1 MSSYVSSNWR
11 GTSQTP
17 DNGPRAKCDQ
27 VVFEAIAKAAE
38 IIVASRGGAP
48 DPNSQSSTSSGRFNL
63 QVPEIPGVR
72 SILQRSR
79 RALHVPLR
87 LDVYYQH
94 DDQGHR
100 RELLERWCL
109 EYVPCRL
116 ETFLEREGGS
126 TGLTQDPIAQ
136 LRHVCKRIVIWLRTL
151 YCWSRLL
158 PAQGFRTTNGGTGN
172 QQHNPIGF
180 SVYVVSD
187 GSDDVSDL
195 VNNQGF
201 SSQQQPSSVV
211 TPYGELGWRAIYV
224 DKSVVDRLLPPS
236 SASRSPLWGP
246 RLSTTTTAARP
257 IPIQQSNGGRSNNK
271 GSRSPKNTPGSNG
284 NRGRGMVP
292 QSAPAHLVDPEWHHT
307 TEAKHESLQQYQ
319 NQHNQNQ
326 QQHQQQSYDPSNFRR
341 RTHSTIDDSHYHPAH
356 GPDLVRRNTCLGDE
370 RASPSMSQ
378 HATPSASAEKPPERV
393 MSGLSLALMMSD
405 ERGNGEGGRQNGA
418 APTSDLAT
426 AEKRRAALHQLPPHV
441 LMEQQSSQQA
451 GAHSPGAYNH
461 ASTASNR
468 RNQRPSA
475 QGEYGYA
482 YNNHIPWQRIHP
494 SSTNATLGR
503 SPSGEHYVE
512 QGRCLSTSPSALAST
527 PPSGAFLGPGTT
539 PPVNSTS
546 SQHFI
551 PPRSSAM
558 GSITPPFAPRPAG
571 FSQQPPPPL
580 AQPLPPMAEQPSDTD
595 QQRSRYGD
603 TLPPLAS
610 LDLLHSSPF
619 QHAQGSLLSSLSLA
633 PPAGGGT
640 ESGSAMMMMNS
651 GDLRR
656 SMWSASPAGGGSAA
670 FLPSSSGMQQDG
682 GDGDYDEMPFAV
694 DESSSSQFASAS
706 HNQTTGTMNTGSTSQ
721 LGASSAAVASFA
733 QKCAPSHR
741 LKMFDSSIVAA
752 SATASTLPLSQQQ
765 PNQQD
770 PDDMVNS
777 LADQLAEFRNFG
789 ASLHVSSTTGG
800 GGGGGGSEHDPGA
813 SSSTPITLRT

>member
-48 DPNSQSSTSSGRFNL
+48 DQNAQSSTSSGRFNL

-94 DDQGHR
+94 DDQGNR

-158 PAQGFRTTNGGTGN
+158 PAQGFRTTNGGTGGN
-172 QQHNPIGF
+172 QHNPIGF

-224 DKSVVDRLLPPS
+224 DKSVVDRLLPPP
-236 SASRSPLWGP
+236 ASRSPLWGP
-246 RLSTTTTAARP
+246 RLSTATTAARP
-257 IPIQQSNGGRSNNK
+257 IPIQKNGASK
-271 GSRSPKNTPGSNG
+271 GNGSDQHHRSPKNTPDRSD
-284 NRGRGMVP
+284 RGRGMVP
-292 QSAPAHLVDPEWHHT
+292 QSAPAQLVDPEWQHT
-307 TEAKHESLQQYQ
+307 TETRHESLQQQYQ
-319 NQHNQNQ
+319 RNQ
-326 QQHQQQSYDPSNFRR
+326 QQQHQIQQQSYDPSNFRR
-341 RTHSTIDDSHYHPAH
+341 RTQSTIDDSHYHPAD
-356 GPDLVRRNTCLGDE
+356 GPGLVRRNTGMGDE

-378 HATPSASAEKPPERV
+378 HVSHASSAASSTTAEKAPERV

-405 ERGNGEGGRQNGA
+405 ERDGGGEGKQQA
-418 APTSDLAT
+418 ATPTSDLAT
-426 AEKRRAALHQLPPHV
+426 AEKRRAALHQLPPHL
-441 LMEQQSSQQA
+441 LMEQQSQQA
-451 GAHSPGAYNH
+451 AAQSPGANH
-461 ASTASNR
+461 TTPNR

-494 SSTNATLGR
+494 SSTNPTLGR
-503 SPSGEHYVE
+503 SPAGDYGLE
-512 QGRCLSTSPSALAST
+512 GRCLSTSPNALAST

-539 PPVNSTS
+539 PTPS

-551 PPRSSAM
+551 PPRSSM

-571 FSQQPPPPL
+571 FSQQPPPL
-580 AQPLPPMAEQPSDTD
+580 AQPLPPMAEQPDTPGD

-633 PPAGGGT
+633 PPAGGGVD
-640 ESGSAMMMMNS
+640 SVSAMMMNS

-656 SMWSASPAGGGSAA
+656 SMWSASAGQGSAT
-670 FLPSSSGMQQDG
+670 FLPSSSAIQDG

-694 DESSSSQFASAS
+694 DESSSSQFASGS
-706 HNQTTGTMNTGSTSQ
+706 HNQTTMHTGSTSQ

-733 QKCAPSHR
+733 QKCAPSNR

-752 SATASTLPLSQQQ
+752 SATASTL
-765 PNQQD
+765 QQD

-777 LADQLAEFRNFG
+777 LADQLADFRNFG
-789 ASLHVSSTTGG
+789 ASLQVSSTTGG
-800 GGGGGGSEHDPGA
+800 GGVSVGSEHESGA

>member
-48 DPNSQSSTSSGRFNL
+48 DQNGLGSNSSSRFNL
-63 QVPEIPGVR
+63 QVPEVPGVR
-72 SILQRSR
+72 TILQRSR

-94 DDQGHR
+94 DDQGKR

-116 ETFLEREGGS
+116 ETFLEREG
-126 TGLTQDPIAQ
+126 TLTQDPIAQ

-158 PAQGFRTTNGGTGN
+158 PAQGFRTSDGNGN

-180 SVYVVSD
+180 SIYVVSD

-195 VNNQGF
+195 VKNQGF

-224 DKSVVDRLLPPS
+224 DKSVVDRLLPS
-236 SASRSPLWGP
+236 SSHASRSPLWGP
-246 RLSTTTTAARP
+246 RLSTTAARP
-257 IPIQQSNGGRSNNK
+257 IPIHQNGASKESDDRLRSTQ
-271 GSRSPKNTPGSNG
+271 NTPGSSD
-284 NRGRGMVP
+284 RGMIP
-292 QSAPAHLVDPEWHHT
+292 QSAPAHLVDSEWHN
-307 TEAKHESLQQYQ
+307 TESVDESLQQ
-319 NQHNQNQ
+319 HQ
-326 QQHQQQSYDPSNFRR
+326 QQHHHQQHQQHHQLQQQSYDPSNFHR
-341 RTHSTIDDSHYHPAH
+341 RTHSTIDGHLHHS
-356 GPDLVRRNTCLGDE
+356 PDLQRRNTGTGDE
-370 RASPSMSQ
+370 RAAPS
-378 HATPSASAEKPPERV
+378 HASSAASSAEKPPERV

-405 ERGNGEGGRQNGA
+405 ERGEGGQHA
-418 APTSDLAT
+418 AATSDLAT
-426 AEKRRAALHQLPPHV
+426 AEKRRAALHQMPPH
-441 LMEQQSSQQA
+441 LLTEQHQQQA
-451 GAHSPGAYNH
+451 AASPGA
-461 ASTASNR
+461 TTTPR
-468 RNQRPSA
+468 RNHRPSA

-494 SSTNATLGR
+494 SSTNPTLGR
-503 SPSGEHYVE
+503 SPGDLD
-512 QGRCLSTSPSALAST
+512 GRGLSTSPSPSALAFT

-539 PPVNSTS
+539 PPVTS
-546 SQHFI
+546 SAHYI
-551 PPRSSAM
+551 PPRS
-558 GSITPPFAPRPAG
+558 SITPPFAPRPAG
-571 FSQQPPPPL
+571 FSQQPPP
-580 AQPLPPMAEQPSDTD
+580 AQPLAPMAEQPD
-595 QQRSRYGD
+595 QQGQRSRYDD

-633 PPAGGGT
+633 PPAGAD
-640 ESGSAMMMMNS
+640 SVSAMNMMMNS

-656 SMWSASPAGGGSAA
+656 SMWSASAAGSAIV
-670 FLPSSSGMQQDG
+670 LPSSATAMQD
-682 GDGDYDEMPFAV
+682 DGDYDEMPFAV
-694 DESSSSQFASAS
+694 DESSSSQFASNNNA
-706 HNQTTGTMNTGSTSQ
+706 TTNSTSQ

-733 QKCAPSHR
+733 QKCAPSNR
-741 LKMFDSSIVAA
+741 LKMFDSSIVASA
-752 SATASTLPLSQQQ
+752 SVSASQQQ
-765 PNQQD
+765 QQQQD

-789 ASLHVSSTTGG
+789 ASLHVSSTAGAGG
-800 GGGGGGSEHDPGA
+800 GGGGSGSEHDPGA

>member
-48 DPNSQSSTSSGRFNL
+48 DPNALSSNSSSRFNL

-72 SILQRSR
+72 TILQRSR

-94 DDQGHR
+94 QHDGADDKGER

-116 ETFLEREGGS
+116 ETFLEREG
-126 TGLTQDPIAQ
+126 TLTQDPIAQ

-158 PAQGFRTTNGGTGN
+158 PAQGFRTSSAADGS

-180 SVYVVSD
+180 SIYVVSD

-195 VNNQGF
+195 VKNQGF

-224 DKSVVDRLLPPS
+224 NKSVVDRLLPS
-236 SASRSPLWGP
+236 SSQASRSPLWGP
-246 RLSTTTTAARP
+246 RLTTTVARP
-257 IPIQQSNGGRSNNK
+257 IPISK
-271 GSRSPKNTPGSNG
+271 GTPQNTSGS
-284 NRGRGMVP
+284 GRGMIP
-292 QSAPAHLVDPEWHHT
+292 QSAPAHLVDSEWHNT
-307 TEAKHESLQQYQ
+307 DTVDESLQQHQ
-319 NQHNQNQ
+319 QHHHHQ
-326 QQHQQQSYDPSNFRR
+326 QQYNRQQSYDPKVLHT
-341 RTHSTIDDSHYHPAH
+341 RTHSTINDSHHSHSQHAA
-356 GPDLVRRNTCLGDE
+356 DLQRRNTFLGDE
-370 RASPSMSQ
+370 RAVHSMSQ
-378 HATPSASAEKPPERV
+378 HASSGSAASSTDKPPERV

-405 ERGNGEGGRQNGA
+405 ERGEGGQHA

-426 AEKRRAALHQLPPHV
+426 AEKRRAALHQLPPHL
-441 LMEQQSSQQA
+441 LMEQQQQHQHQQQQA
-451 GAHSPGAYNH
+451 AASPGAN
-461 ASTASNR
+461 TTPR
-468 RNQRPSA
+468 RNHRPST

-494 SSTNATLGR
+494 SSTNPTLGR
-503 SPSGEHYVE
+503 SPGDLE
-512 QGRCLSTSPSALAST
+512 GRGLSTSPNLSGLAFT

-539 PPVNSTS
+539 PPVTS
-546 SQHFI
+546 SAHFI
-551 PPRSSAM
+551 PPRSS
-558 GSITPPFAPRPAG
+558 ITPPFASRPAG
-571 FSQQPPPPL
+571 FSQQPP
-580 AQPLPPMAEQPSDTD
+580 AQPLPPMVEQPD
-595 QQRSRYGD
+595 QEGQRSRHGD

-633 PPAGGGT
+633 PPAGAD
-640 ESGSAMMMMNS
+640 SATAMNMMMNS
-651 GDLRR
+651 EDLRR
-656 SMWSASPAGGGSAA
+656 SMWSASAAGSAI
-670 FLPSSSGMQQDG
+670 FLPSSGTAMPD
-682 GDGDYDEMPFAV
+682 DGDYDEMPFAV
-694 DESSSSQFASAS
+694 DESSSSQFAS
-706 HNQTTGTMNTGSTSQ
+706 NNNTTMNSKSQ

-733 QKCAPSHR
+733 QKCAPSNR
-741 LKMFDSSIVAA
+741 LKMFDSSIVPSA
-752 SATASTLPLSQQQ
+752 SASQQQ
-765 PNQQD
+765 QQD

-800 GGGGGGSEHDPGA
+800 GGGGGGGGSEHDPGS